1 MGAMTWGES
10 TSTNERGLAMVAHLS
25 GLLLPIIG
33 PGLLYLI
40 KKDESQYVAYHS
52 VQAILFQVI
61 CALLTGVTCGIGALT
76 LILSIV
82 WAVKA
87 YNGEWQGYPLID
99 SVGRT

>member
-40 KKDESQYVAYHS
+40 KKDESQYV
-52 VQAILFQVI
+52 
-61 CALLTGVTCGIGALT
+61 C
-76 LILSIV
+76 
-82 WAVKA
+82 
-87 YNGEWQGYPLID
+87 
-99 SVGRT
+99 R